1 MRCIAVTVWTDNP
14 QLIKSK
20 IEEVLPDFESITIV
34 PAAETVQVMSTKHTL
49 GDMFML
55 AHMLAKLTDGRI
67 LVDVG
72 SN

>member
-1 MRCIAVTVWTDNP
+1 MRCIVVTVWTESP

-34 PAAETVQVMSTKHTL
+34 PAAETVQVMSTQHTL

>member
-1 MRCIAVTVWTDNP
+1 MRCITVTVWTESP
-14 QLIKSK
+14 QLVKQK
-20 IEEVLPDFESITIV
+20 IEETLLDFNSITIV
-34 PAAETVQVMSTKHTL
+34 PAAETVQVVSTKHTL